1 MAMTRSTNPRA
12 PERARAP
19 RRWRPD
25 AALSKLLGLGA
36 LCSAGALCVL
46 LPLTGCAPAAVT
58 EAPAVHFNNPKVRG
72 NVPTITVLA
81 PADSQL
87 VPVVNQLR
95 NELEDDF
102 DVLVTAVDGE
112 RDTPESVGRVLARD
126 QPKAVVLLNNS
137 TARIYRK
144 WARGSAAPPVSII
157 LMASFAEELQHTIP
171 NSVGIAYE
179 VPAVTSFVG
188 LRALG
193 KPVNRV
199 GVIYRKALAH
209 YIGAQRRLAQVESI
223 SFLEEQL
230 PEAFEPRALKA
241 ALVRLERAGV
251 DALWLPNDNG
261 LLTRQ
266 LVARVWLPYLD
277 RLELPVI
284 VGVPS
289 LVRADY
295 AFGVYGAIPDPEA
308 LAIQAADLIID
319 LSESEWISEGPSV
332 RLPLSAKT
340 YVSAPLSQRFGVQP
354 GRLQNVDV
362 VVGQLP
368 GED

>member
-1 MAMTRSTNPRA
+1 MALTHSLHTSRKAFLHVFAVISSYWLGLTLA
-12 PERARAP
+12 LSCARAP
-19 RRWRPD
+19 V
-25 AALSKLLGLGA
+25 A
-36 LCSAGALCVL
+36 
-46 LPLTGCAPAAVT
+46 TAPAMRF
-58 EAPAVHFNNPKVRG
+58 ENRAPRAEL
-72 NVPTITVLA
+72 PTISVLA
-81 PADSQL
+81 PADPQL
-87 VPVVNQLR
+87 VPVVKQLR
-95 NELEDDF
+95 NELEDF
-102 DVLVTAVDGE
+102 NVLVTAIDADH
-112 RDTPESVGRVLARD
+112 DTPEIVGRVLAHD

-144 WARGSAAPPVSII
+144 WARTTATRPVSII
-157 LMASFAEELQHTIP
+157 LMASFAEELQRSIP

-199 GVIYRKALAH
+199 GVVYRKALAH
-209 YIGAQRRLAQVESI
+209 YVSAQQGLAKVESI
-223 SFLEEQL
+223 SFVSEEL
-230 PEAFEPRALKA
+230 PEQFEARDLKA
-241 ALVRLERAGV
+241 ALVRMKRAGV
-251 DALWLPNDNG
+251 DVLWLPNDNG
-261 LLTRQ
+261 LLTRL
-266 LVARVWLPYLD
+266 LVAKVWLPYLD

-319 LSESEWISEGPSV
+319 LSQKDWSSEGQSV

-340 YVSAPLSQRFGVQP
+340 YVSAPLSRRFGVLAE
-354 GRLQNVDV
+354 RLQNVDV

-368 GED
+368 EGK

>member
-1 MAMTRSTNPRA
+1 MTRSNDPSSRVRA
-12 PERARAP
+12 
-19 RRWRPD
+19 
-25 AALSKLLGLGA
+25 AALRRRRHRTLAGLRPAAA
-36 LCSAGALCVL
+36 LTAVLALV
-46 LPLTGCAPAAVT
+46 GCAAATVT
-58 EAPAVHFNNPKVRG
+58 EAPAVQFTNPKARG
-72 NVPTITVLA
+72 DVPVITVLA
-81 PADSQL
+81 PADAQL

-95 NELEDDF
+95 NELEEDF
-102 DVLVTAVDGE
+102 DVLVSAVDAE
-112 RDTPESVGRVLARD
+112 RDTPERIGRLLAHD

-144 WARGSAAPPVSII
+144 WARSSAAPPVSII

-171 NSVGIAYE
+171 NSLGIAYE

-199 GVIYRKALAH
+199 GVIFRKALAH
-209 YIGAQRRLAQVESI
+209 YVGAQESLAKVESI
-223 SFLEEQL
+223 DFIEEEL
-230 PEAFEPRALKA
+230 PEDFEARDLKA
-241 ALVRLERAGV
+241 ALVRMNRAGV
-251 DALWLPNDNG
+251 DALWLPNDNS
-261 LLTRQ
+261 LLTRL
-266 LVARVWLPYLD
+266 LVAKVWLPYLD

-319 LSESEWISEGPSV
+319 LSESDWATDGPRV

-340 YVSAPLSQRFGVQP
+340 YVSAPLSQRFGVRA

-362 VVGQLP
+362 VVGQQP

>member
-1 MAMTRSTNPRA
+1 
-12 PERARAP
+12 
-19 RRWRPD
+19 
-25 AALSKLLGLGA
+25 
-36 LCSAGALCVL
+36 V
-46 LPLTGCAPAAVT
+46 PA
-58 EAPAVHFNNPKVRG
+58 
-72 NVPTITVLA
+72 ITVLA
-81 PADSQL
+81 PADAQL
-87 VPVVNQLR
+87 VPVVQQLR
-95 NELEDDF
+95 NELEEDY
-102 DVLVTAVDGE
+102 DVLVSALDPE
-112 RDTPESVGRVLARD
+112 RDTVDTVAQIVAHDR
-126 QPKAVVLLNNS
+126 PKAVVLLNNS

-144 WARGSAAPPVSII
+144 WARGTASPPVSII
-157 LMASFAEELQHTIP
+157 LMASFAEELQPTIP

-193 KPVNRV
+193 KAVNRV

-209 YIGAQRRLAQVESI
+209 YVGAQEGLAKVESI
-223 SFLEEQL
+223 SFVAEEL
-230 PEAFEPRALKA
+230 PEQFEARDLKA
-241 ALVRLERAGV
+241 ALVRMKRAGV

-261 LLTRQ
+261 LLTRL
-266 LVARVWLPYLD
+266 LVAKVWLPYLE
-277 RLELPVI
+277 RLQLPVI

-319 LSESEWISEGPSV
+319 LSQNGWSSEGQSV

-340 YVSAPLSQRFGVQP
+340 YVSAPLSRRFGVLGQ
-354 GRLQNVDV
+354 RLQNVDV

-368 GED
+368 EEK

>member
-1 MAMTRSTNPRA
+1 MAMTRSTDPGA
-12 PERARAP
+12 RARAAAL
-19 RRWRPD
+19 RRWQPET
-25 AALSKLLGLGA
+25 A
-36 LCSAGALCVL
+36 LCRLLSAGALAALLVL
-46 LPLTGCAPAAVT
+46 GGCTAATVA
-58 EAPAVHFNNPKVRG
+58 EAPAVQFHNPKVRG
-72 NVPTITVLA
+72 NVPVVTVLA
-81 PADSQL
+81 PADAQL

-102 DVLVTAVDGE
+102 DVLVTAVDAE
-112 RDTPESVGRVLARD
+112 RDTPDSIGRVLAHD

-137 TARIYRK
+137 TARIYRR
-144 WARGSAAPPVSII
+144 WARSSASPPVSII

-193 KPVNRV
+193 KPINRV
-199 GVIYRKALAH
+199 GVVYRKALAN
-209 YIGAQRRLAQVESI
+209 YVSAQESLAKVESI
-223 SFLEEQL
+223 SFVPEEL
-230 PEAFEPRALKA
+230 PEEFEARDLKA
-241 ALVRLERAGV
+241 ALVRMKRAGI
-251 DALWLPNDNG
+251 DALWLPNDNS
-261 LLTRQ
+261 LLTRL
-266 LVARVWLPYLD
+266 LVAKVWLPYLD

-319 LSESEWISEGPSV
+319 LSENDWASEGPRV
-332 RLPLSAKT
+332 RLPLSART
-340 YVSAPLSQRFGVQP
+340 YVSAPLSQRFGVL
-354 GRLQNVDV
+354 GERLQNVDV
-362 VVGQLP
+362 VVGQQP

>member
-1 MAMTRSTNPRA
+1 LL
-12 PERARAP
+12 
-19 RRWRPD
+19 
-25 AALSKLLGLGA
+25 LSLGGIA
-36 LCSAGALCVL
+36 V
-46 LPLTGCAPAAVT
+46 TGCAVATVADVPVVKF
-58 EAPAVHFNNPKVRG
+58 ENPKARRE
-72 NVPTITVLA
+72 VPAISVLA
-81 PADSQL
+81 PADAQL
-87 VPVVNQLR
+87 VPVVKQLR
-95 NELEDDF
+95 NELEEDF
-102 DVLVTAVDGE
+102 DVLVTAIDAE
-112 RDTPESVGRVLARD
+112 RDSPETVGRVLAHD

-137 TARIYRK
+137 TASIYRK
-144 WARGSAAPPVSII
+144 WARTTAAPPVSII

-193 KPVNRV
+193 KQVNRV
-199 GVIYRKALAH
+199 GVVYRKALAH
-209 YIGAQRRLAQVESI
+209 YVGAQESLAKVESI
-223 SFLEEQL
+223 SFLTEEL
-230 PEAFEPRALKA
+230 PEAFEARDLKA
-241 ALVRLERAGV
+241 ALVRMKRAGV
-251 DALWLPNDNG
+251 DVLWLPNDNG
-261 LLTRQ
+261 LLTRL
-266 LVARVWLPYLD
+266 LVARVWLPYLE
-277 RLELPVI
+277 RLQLPVV

-319 LSESEWISEGPSV
+319 LSQRNWSSEGQSV

-340 YVSAPLSQRFGVQP
+340 YVSAPLSRRFGVLAP
-354 GRLQNVDV
+354 KLQNVDV

>member
-1 MAMTRSTNPRA
+1 M
-12 PERARAP
+12 
-19 RRWRPD
+19 
-25 AALSKLLGLGA
+25 LSIGGA
-36 LCSAGALCVL
+36 LAM
-46 LPLTGCAPAAVT
+46 GCAVGTVAD
-58 EAPAVHFNNPKVRG
+58 APPVKFENPKARRE
-72 NVPTITVLA
+72 VPVISVLA
-81 PADSQL
+81 PAAAQL
-87 VPVVNQLR
+87 VPVVEQLR
-95 NELEDDF
+95 NELEADF
-102 DVLVTAVDGE
+102 DVLVTAIDAE
-112 RDTPESVGRVLARD
+112 HDSPESVGRVLAHD

-144 WARGSAAPPVSII
+144 WARTSAAPPVSII

-199 GVIYRKALAH
+199 GVVYRKALAH
-209 YIGAQRRLAQVESI
+209 YVGAQESLAKVESI
-223 SFLEEQL
+223 SFLTEEL
-230 PEAFEPRALKA
+230 PEDFEARDLKA
-241 ALVRLERAGV
+241 ALVRMKRAGV
-251 DALWLPNDNG
+251 DVLWLPNDNG
-261 LLTRQ
+261 LLTRL
-266 LVARVWLPYLD
+266 LVAKVWLPYLE
-277 RLELPVI
+277 RLQLPVV

-319 LSESEWISEGPSV
+319 LSQNNWSSEGQSV
-332 RLPLSAKT
+332 RLPLSSRT
-340 YVSAPLSQRFGVQP
+340 YVSAPLSRRFGVLAQ
-354 GRLQNVDV
+354 RLQNVDV

-368 GED
+368 EED

>member
-1 MAMTRSTNPRA
+1 MALTRSLYTRWTELPTTLAPWVASPRLLLLL
-12 PERARAP
+12 
-19 RRWRPD
+19 
-25 AALSKLLGLGA
+25 ALG
-36 LCSAGALCVL
+36 CSTLA
-46 LPLTGCAPAAVT
+46 GCAVATVAETSAVMF
-58 EAPAVHFNNPKVRG
+58 ENPKARRE
-72 NVPTITVLA
+72 VPAISVLA
-81 PADSQL
+81 PADPQL
-87 VPVVNQLR
+87 VPVVTQLR
-95 NELEDDF
+95 NELEEDF
-102 DVLVTAVDGE
+102 DVLVTAIDAE
-112 RDTPESVGRVLARD
+112 HDSPETLGRVLAHD

-137 TARIYRK
+137 TAKIYRK
-144 WARGSAAPPVSII
+144 WARTTAAPPVSII

-193 KPVNRV
+193 KQVNRV
-199 GVIYRKALAH
+199 GVVYRKALAH
-209 YIGAQRRLAQVESI
+209 YVGAQEALAKVESI
-223 SFLEEQL
+223 SFLTEEL
-230 PEAFEPRALKA
+230 PETFEARDLKA
-241 ALVRLERAGV
+241 ALVHMKRAGV
-251 DALWLPNDNG
+251 DVLWLPNDNG
-261 LLTRQ
+261 LLTRL
-266 LVARVWLPYLD
+266 LVAKVWLPYLE
-277 RLELPVI
+277 RLQLPVI

-319 LSESEWISEGPSV
+319 LSQSNWSSAGQSV

-340 YVSAPLSQRFGVQP
+340 YVSAPLSRRFGVLAP
-354 GRLQNVDV
+354 KLQNVDV

>member
-1 MAMTRSTNPRA
+1 MALTRSIHTRLA
-12 PERARAP
+12 
-19 RRWRPD
+19 
-25 AALSKLLGLGA
+25 LGLA
-36 LCSAGALCVL
+36 LALL
-46 LPLTGCAPAAVT
+46 AGCASAPST
-58 EAPAVHFNNPKVRG
+58 HTPAVSFRNPQVRAD
-72 NVPTITVLA
+72 VPAITVLA
-81 PADSQL
+81 PADAQL
-87 VPVVNQLR
+87 VPVVQQLR
-95 NELEDDF
+95 NELEEDY
-102 DVLVTAVDGE
+102 DVLVSALDPE
-112 RDTPESVGRVLARD
+112 RDTVDTVAQIVAHDR
-126 QPKAVVLLNNS
+126 PKAVVLLNNS

-144 WARGSAAPPVSII
+144 WARGTASPPVSII
-157 LMASFAEELQHTIP
+157 LMASFAEELQPTIP

-193 KPVNRV
+193 KAVNRV

-209 YIGAQRRLAQVESI
+209 YVGAQEGLAKVESI
-223 SFLEEQL
+223 SFVAEEL
-230 PEAFEPRALKA
+230 PEQFEARDLKA
-241 ALVRLERAGV
+241 ALVRMKRAGV

-261 LLTRQ
+261 LLTRL
-266 LVARVWLPYLD
+266 LVAKVWLPYLE
-277 RLELPVI
+277 RLQLPVI

-319 LSESEWISEGPSV
+319 LSQNGWSSEGQSV

-340 YVSAPLSQRFGVQP
+340 YVSAPLSRRFGVLGQ
-354 GRLQNVDV
+354 RLQNVDV

-368 GED
+368 EEK

>member
-1 MAMTRSTNPRA
+1 LALTRAIHTRLA
-12 PERARAP
+12 LGLAL
-19 RRWRPD
+19 
-25 AALSKLLGLGA
+25 ALSA
-36 LCSAGALCVL
+36 
-46 LPLTGCAPAAVT
+46 GCASAPST
-58 EAPAVHFNNPKVRG
+58 PTPAVSFHNPSVRP
-72 NVPTITVLA
+72 NVPAITVLA
-81 PADSQL
+81 PADAQL
-87 VPVVNQLR
+87 VPVVQQLR
-95 NELEDDF
+95 HELEEDY
-102 DVLVTAVDGE
+102 DVLVTALDAE
-112 RDTPESVGRVLARD
+112 RDTVETVAQIVAHD

-144 WARGSAAPPVSII
+144 WARSTASPPVSLI
-157 LMASFAEELQHTIP
+157 LMASFAEELQPTIP

-193 KPVNRV
+193 KAVNRV

-209 YIGAQRRLAQVESI
+209 YVGAQEGLAKVESI
-223 SFLEEQL
+223 SFVAEEL
-230 PEAFEPRALKA
+230 PEQFEARDLKA
-241 ALVRLERAGV
+241 ALVRMKRAGV

-261 LLTRQ
+261 LLTRL
-266 LVARVWLPYLD
+266 LVAKVWLPYLE
-277 RLELPVI
+277 RLQLPVI

-319 LSESEWISEGPSV
+319 LSQNGWSSEGQSV

-340 YVSAPLSQRFGVQP
+340 YVSAPLSRRFGVLGQ
-354 GRLQNVDV
+354 RLQNVDV

-368 GED
+368 EEK

>member
-1 MAMTRSTNPRA
+1 MTRSS
-12 PERARAP
+12 ERTEIRSRQP
-19 RRWRPD
+19 RRWRGACL
-25 AALSKLLGLGA
+25 AALALGLA
-36 LCSAGALCVL
+36 CTSSTVT
-46 LPLTGCAPAAVT
+46 PTAAVQFT
-58 EAPAVHFNNPKVRG
+58 NPATRKD
-72 NVPTITVLA
+72 VPTITVLA
-81 PADSQL
+81 PPDAQL
-87 VPVVNQLR
+87 LPVVKQLR

-102 DVLVTAVDGE
+102 DVLVTAVDGKL
-112 RDTPESVGRVLARD
+112 DTPESIGRVLAHD
-126 QPKAVVLLNNS
+126 HPKAVVLLNNS

-144 WARGSAAPPVSII
+144 WARSTTSPPVSII
-157 LMASFAEELQHTIP
+157 LMASFAEELQHSIP

-188 LRALG
+188 LRGLG

-209 YIGAQRRLAQVESI
+209 YVTAQEGLAKVESI
-223 SFLEEQL
+223 SFTTEEL
-230 PEAFEPRALKA
+230 PENFEARDLKA
-241 ALVRLERAGV
+241 ALVRMKRAGIDV
-251 DALWLPNDNG
+251 LWLPNDNG
-261 LLTRQ
+261 LLTRL
-266 LVARVWLPYLD
+266 LVAKVWLPYLE

-319 LSESEWISEGPSV
+319 LSESDWSSEGQSV
-332 RLPLSAKT
+332 RLPLSART
-340 YVSAPLSQRFGVQP
+340 YVSAPLSRRFGVLSS
-354 GRLQNVDV
+354 RLQSVDV

-368 GED
+368 EED